1 MIKVKLNN
9 KGRARRLI
17 MLCILIV
24 ALLIG
29 WLYMRHLASK
39 GNMDPEIVKVIE
51 DPVGTAKEY
60 VDAFNHNTQKRMDSL
75 KDYDE

>member
-1 MIKVKLNN
+1 
-9 KGRARRLI
+9 

-29 WLYMRHLASK
+29 WLYMRHLASTGK
-39 GNMDPEIVKVIE
+39 MDPEIVKGIE

-60 VDAFNHNTQKRMDSL
+60 VDAFNNNTQKRMDSL
-75 KDYDE
+75 KNYG